1 MNEATQPDQNAI
13 NIPEPRAGAH
23 DSATTPHGSGPGSP
37 DPRLA
42 TRDSRLIIIS
52 ESPDETAAMG
62 RRIAALLGSGDTVLL
77 IGELGAGKTAL
88 TKAIAAGLGVT
99 EEVSSPTFTLVNEYR
114 GRLPVFHFDLYRLDD
129 PNEAIDLGYDDYL
142 NAEGVLIIEWA
153 DKAPTLW
160 PDDHLRIEI
169 ERIGEAARRLALFP
183 SGEALRH
190 RLAALAALA
199 TER

>member
-1 MNEATQPDQNAI
+1 MNEANEPNQTAI
-13 NIPEPRAGAH
+13 NAPEPRAGAH
-23 DSATTPHGSGPGSP
+23 DSATTAHDSGPGDP
-37 DPRLA
+37 DSGLG
-42 TRDSRLIIIS
+42 TRDSGLLLVS
-52 ESPDETAAMG
+52 ESPDETAAIG

-129 PNEAIDLGYDDYL
+129 PDEAIDLGYDDYL
-142 NAEGVLIIEWA
+142 NAEGVLIVEWA
-153 DKAPTLW
+153 DKAPDLW

-169 ERIGEAARRLALFP
+169 ERIGETARQLALFP
-183 SGEALRH
+183 SGEGLRH
-190 RLAALAALA
+190 RLAVPA